1 MSFKLSKRS
10 LSKLEGV
17 HPELVNVVKLAIT
30 LTKVDFGVTFG
41 KRTKKEQEALV
52 KAGRSK
58 TLKSYHLKQ
67 TDGYS
72 HAVDLMAYVN
82 GPCWELNVYDDLC
95 DAMKKAS
102 MQLGNIPIK
111 WGAAWSEGSITSYK
125 GTAEEAMNAYID
137 LRRSQGRRPFLDGPH
152 FELMYL

>member
-1 MSFKLSKRS
+1 MFSLSKRS

-17 HPELVNVVKLAIT
+17 HPDLVNVVKLAIT
-30 LTKVDFGVTFG
+30 LSKIDFGVTFG
-41 KRTKKEQEALV
+41 KRTKKEQEELV
-52 KAGRSK
+52 KAGRSQ
-58 TLKSYHLKQ
+58 TNKSYHLVQ
-67 TDGYS
+67 TDGFA
-72 HAVDLMAYVN
+72 HAVDLMAYCS
-82 GPCWELNVYDDLC
+82 GKACWELTVYDDLC

-125 GTAEEAMNAYID
+125 GTAEEAMNSYID
-137 LRRSQGRRPFLDGPH
+137 LRRSQARRPFLDGPH

>member
-1 MSFKLSKRS
+1 MAFKLSKRS

-30 LTKVDFGVTFG
+30 LSKIDFGVTFG

-72 HAVDLMAYVN
+72 HAVLS
-82 GPCWELNVYDDLC
+82 L
-95 DAMKKAS
+95 
-102 MQLGNIPIK
+102 IHI
-111 WGAAWSEGSITSYK
+111 
-125 GTAEEAMNAYID
+125 
-137 LRRSQGRRPFLDGPH
+137 
-152 FELMYL
+152 